1 MESNNYLL
9 IGSSSELSKKFVE
22 ISNNR
27 NFYTVSTKKNTADN
41 HLCVSDYI
49 DNIDDI
55 ISFVKEIE
63 NPTIVFFNG
72 FLAENR
78 PIKIPDI
85 GEIDKT
91 IRFNY
96 FIPLYLTIMI
106 NNKLNAKKF
115 VYISSFAAVKP
126 RNKNFIYGYSKKLL
140 ENSIISLNLDSSLF
154 IRFGKINT
162 KFSSGHRSSIFD
174 LEIETA
180 AKALSKNID
189 TKTGIIYP
197 NLLTKFLSLIFSF
210 LPVWIINKLNL

>member
-22 ISNNR
+22 LNNNR
-27 NFYTVSTKKNTADN
+27 NFYTVSTKKNNADN
-41 HLCVSDYI
+41 HLGVKDYI

-55 ISFVKEIE
+55 ISFAQEIK

-78 PIKIPDI
+78 PIKTPDI

-91 IRFNY
+91 IKINY

-106 NNKLNAKKF
+106 NNMLKTKKF

-140 ENSIISLNLDSSLF
+140 ENSIRSLNLKNYLI

-162 KFSSGHRSSIFD
+162 KFSFGHRSSIFD
-174 LEIETA
+174 LEVETA

-189 TKTGIIYP
+189 TKTGIIYS
-197 NLLTKFLSLIFSF
+197 NLLTKLLSLIFNS
-210 LPVWIINKLNL
+210 LPIWIINKLKL